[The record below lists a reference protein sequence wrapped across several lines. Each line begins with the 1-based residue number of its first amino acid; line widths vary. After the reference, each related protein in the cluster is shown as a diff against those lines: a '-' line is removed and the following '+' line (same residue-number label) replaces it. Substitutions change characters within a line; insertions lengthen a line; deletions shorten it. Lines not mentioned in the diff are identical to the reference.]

1 MKVKMTKP
9 FFFFFIYQNKG
20 KDKPTL
26 IKMVNIISHHT
37 SPKCEHSYTD
47 CGLQHLQLY
56 IICEYISN
64 LR

>member
-9 FFFFFIYQNKG
+9 FFFYQNKG

-47 CGLQHLQLY
+47 CGLQHL
-56 IICEYISN
+56 
-64 LR
+64 

>member
-9 FFFFFIYQNKG
+9 FFFLFIYQNKG

-47 CGLQHLQLY
+47 CGLQHL
-56 IICEYISN
+56 
-64 LR
+64 